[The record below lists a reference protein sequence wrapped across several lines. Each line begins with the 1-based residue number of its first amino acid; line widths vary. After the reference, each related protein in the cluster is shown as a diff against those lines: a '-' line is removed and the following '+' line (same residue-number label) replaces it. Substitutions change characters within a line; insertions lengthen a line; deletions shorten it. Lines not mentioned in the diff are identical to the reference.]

1 MDLALAQAFD
11 SANKMDESKPIYDF
25 WVFYYLE
32 DGIKEY
38 PELGVYSKAPTLTP
52 VDLQMKKRDGLLD
65 PTVQLLAN
73 VPIPLDGEK
82 FKWIPCT
89 SGKEVQNESYYMSH
103 KSDRKSKNIDIAVS
117 TYIEPLPK
125 TINLLGLSLSHSS

>member
-1 MDLALAQAFD
+1 
-11 SANKMDESKPIYDF
+11 MDESKPIYDF

-89 SGKEVQNESYYMSH
+89 SGKEFQNESYYMTH
-103 KSDRKSKNIDIAVS
+103 LPDLKSRSIDIAVS

-125 TINLLGLSLSHSS
+125 TISLLGLSLSHSS

>member
-11 SANKMDESKPIYDF
+11 PANKMDESKPIYDF

-52 VDLQMKKRDGLLD
+52 VDLKMRRGDLLD

-73 VPIPLDGEK
+73 VPLDGEK
-82 FKWIPCT
+82 FKWIPCI
-89 SGKEVQNESYYMSH
+89 SGKVAQRE
-103 KSDRKSKNIDIAVS
+103 
-117 TYIEPLPK
+117 
-125 TINLLGLSLSHSS
+125 

>member
-11 SANKMDESKPIYDF
+11 PANKMDESKPIYDF

-32 DGIKEY
+32 DGTKEY
-38 PELGVYSKAPTLTP
+38 PELGVYSKSPTLTP
-52 VDLQMKKRDGLLD
+52 VDLQMKRDGLLD

-73 VPIPLDGEK
+73 VPLHGEK

-89 SGKEVQNESYYMSH
+89 SGKEVQKRLILIFQLY
-103 KSDRKSKNIDIAVS
+103 NILY
-117 TYIEPLPK
+117 T
-125 TINLLGLSLSHSS
+125 

>member
-89 SGKEVQNESYYMSH
+89 SGKEVQNESYYMNHFICVVLYDS
-103 KSDRKSKNIDIAVS
+103 
-117 TYIEPLPK
+117 YIKLEV
-125 TINLLGLSLSHSS
+125 